1 MRKSNFRCWVPHC
14 SNSRKRTRSST
25 AHYHAFPVKHP
36 ERCRQWLQVVGY
48 EDLIYLPMHSLK
60 MRYVCSEHFV
70 ESDYSK
76 TSYNASLLPCVIP
89 SKFPSGTV
97 PLSDEIMK
105 EWPPKLA
112 SDKIIIPSTLNFP
125 ASNACTSNQPDK
137 LLTSVVSAGILR
149 PSDSLEIRVPSFL
162 ENESNIEIREQL
174 PKPVKRLEIKASPIP
189 QCDFNVPAELVNHQE
204 DNPLPEDQLMQRLQ
218 QNTGQG
224 LMDGDMLLGFIVKRG
239 STLEVV
245 PVGPGHSMM
254 VASCLEEL
262 LSPGC
267 VASSSDVS

>member
-14 SNSRKRTRSST
+14 PNSRKRTRSST
-25 AHYHAFPVKHP
+25 AHFHAFPVKHP

-60 MRYVCSEHFV
+60 MRYVCSEHFL

-76 TSYNASLLPCVIP
+76 TSYNASLLSCVIP
-89 SKFPSGTV
+89 SKFPPGTV
-97 PLSDEIMK
+97 PLSDEVMK

-112 SDKIIIPSTLNFP
+112 SDNLFSLSEPYAVS
-125 ASNACTSNQPDK
+125 QPNNK
-137 LLTSVVSAGILR
+137 LLSSAVSAGILT
-149 PSDSLEIRVPSFL
+149 PSDSIEIRIPTLHKNDPNIEIHELPSESLEIRDSSIHQ
-162 ENESNIEIREQL
+162 SNLNMKE
-174 PKPVKRLEIKASPIP
+174 VS
-189 QCDFNVPAELVNHQE
+189 VNHIE
-204 DNPLPEDQLMQRLQ
+204 ETDSEALPQDQLLNRLK
-218 QNTGQG
+218 QNAGQG

-239 STLEVV
+239 SSLEVV

-262 LSPGC
+262 LSPG
-267 VASSSDVS
+267 SGGNETENVS